1 MVSGASLKILVNA
14 VWCSFCKL
22 WFWAIEQGYALGCG
36 CLVILTGSSLLSHS
50 WSSAFKNPR
59 RQHPKRQAHKM
70 MGEVIVGT
78 FIFIYSR
85 YITLGRLSIMWLCKC
100 IHIHISW
107 ITPSS
112 YTQTH
117 THPSFEVRIWSLYQT
132 WVGFLLVNN
141 ISDTKSGTYFLALV
155 MKWTSLQHRA
165 IYISVDL

>member
-59 RQHPKRQAHKM
+59 WQHPKRQAHKM
-70 MGEVIVGT
+70 MGEVIVST

-85 YITLGRLSIMWLCKC
+85 YITLARLSIMWLCKC

-141 ISDTKSGTYFLALV
+141 ISGTYFLALV